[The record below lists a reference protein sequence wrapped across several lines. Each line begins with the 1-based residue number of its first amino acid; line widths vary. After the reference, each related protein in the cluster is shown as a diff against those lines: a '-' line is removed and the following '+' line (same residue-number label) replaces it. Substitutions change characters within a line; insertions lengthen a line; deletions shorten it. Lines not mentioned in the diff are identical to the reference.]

1 MITLQSTTTRR
12 FTLTAAE
19 ITRVEF
25 GRKRSGGI
33 DIVNLSDTDSVFVL
47 EDGIPTSTDS
57 MSLELLPGMGY
68 AMLVEFKSLNFIS
81 SGTPTVQIMLR

>member
-33 DIVNLSDTDSVFVL
+33 DIVNLSDTYSIFVL
-47 EDGIPTSTDS
+47 EDGIPTSTDT

-68 AMLVEFKSLNFIS
+68 SFLQEFKSLNFLS